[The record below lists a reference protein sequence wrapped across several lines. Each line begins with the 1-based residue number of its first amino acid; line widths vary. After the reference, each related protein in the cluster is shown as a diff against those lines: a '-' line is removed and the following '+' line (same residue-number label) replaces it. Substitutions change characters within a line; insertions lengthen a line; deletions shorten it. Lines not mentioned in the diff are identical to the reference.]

1 MLTGLGYTGKV
12 LLVDSSGNKNLLLS
26 SRNLPKVKLVPGTGV
41 NIFDVVNSNTAAF
54 FEGFDPPGAGGLK
67 PMNRRE
73 YVLKLPVI
81 TEKSTHVK
89 ENLRT
94 VAFKVLRDA
103 NKIEIKDA
111 VEKIFKVKVQACGRP
126 ISTGRSG
133 ARAGTAAAGR
143 IGRRPMSR

>member
-1 MLTGLGYTGKV
+1 
-12 LLVDSSGNKNLLLS
+12 
-26 SRNLPKVKLVPGTGV
+26 
-41 NIFDVVNSNTAAF
+41 
-54 FEGFDPPGAGGLK
+54 
-67 PMNRRE
+67 MNRIE

-111 VEKIFKVKVQACGRP
+111 VEKIFKVKVQSVRTANFHGKKRRQGRY
-126 ISTGRSG
+126 T
-133 ARAGTAAAGR
+133 
-143 IGRRPMSR
+143 GRRPDWKKAYVTLREGEKMIEYFEGA

>member
-1 MLTGLGYTGKV
+1 
-12 LLVDSSGNKNLLLS
+12 
-26 SRNLPKVKLVPGTGV
+26 
-41 NIFDVVNSNTAAF
+41 
-54 FEGFDPPGAGGLK
+54 
-67 PMNRRE
+67 MNRRE

-111 VEKIFKVKVQACGRP
+111 VEKIFKVKVQSVRTANFHGKKRRQGRY
-126 ISTGRSG
+126 T
-133 ARAGTAAAGR
+133 
-143 IGRRPMSR
+143 GRRPDWKKAYVTLKQGEKMIEFSETV